1 MALAIATAVALLWF
15 MQVAERRLTPQDYA
29 HIRPRLYTTLA
40 GDLLAPVVAW
50 FAIKAINRRRR
61 IVA

>member
-1 MALAIATAVALLWF
+1 

-29 HIRPRLYTTLA
+29 HIRPRLYATLA

-50 FAIKAINRRRR
+50 FAIKAINRRRAR
-61 IVA
+61 AEANP